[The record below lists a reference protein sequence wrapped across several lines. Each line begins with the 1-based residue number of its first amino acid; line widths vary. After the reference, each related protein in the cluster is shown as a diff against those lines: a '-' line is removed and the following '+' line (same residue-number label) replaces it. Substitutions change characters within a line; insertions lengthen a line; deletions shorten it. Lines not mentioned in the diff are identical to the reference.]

1 MGDLVRLDV
10 SGLVPPVVSELGRK
24 AERKFVE
31 FFTAHLRNDHT
42 RRAYA
47 RAAAQLSE
55 WLATNGMSLA
65 ELEPPEAAAYIKTLE
80 IEGKAPTTIK
90 ARLSALSNLCDYLA
104 SSGGTRS
111 RWCGGPGVSMRE
123 GQTPVLEP
131 EMVRALL
138 DSFEADDVVTLRNRA
153 IVSTMLFSFARV
165 GAVVK
170 LDGCHYELQG
180 GRRRCCCMRSGERR
194 RACRATTNSTR

>member
-111 RWCGGPGVSMRE
+111 RWCGGLGCPCARGR
-123 GQTPVLEP
+123 
-131 EMVRALL
+131 LL
-138 DSFEADDVVTLRNRA
+138 SSSPRW
-153 IVSTMLFSFARV
+153 
-165 GAVVK
+165 
-170 LDGCHYELQG
+170 C
-180 GRRRCCCMRSGERR
+180 GRY
-194 RACRATTNSTR
+194 STRSRPTTW